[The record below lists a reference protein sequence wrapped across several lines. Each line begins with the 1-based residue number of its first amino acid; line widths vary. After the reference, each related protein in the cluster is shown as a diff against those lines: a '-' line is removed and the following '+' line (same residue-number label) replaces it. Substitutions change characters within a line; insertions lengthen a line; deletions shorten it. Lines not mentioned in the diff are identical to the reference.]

1 MSSERTKLYDIA
13 EELKQVYGINKN
25 ISSSLSKE
33 QKEELLLLLE
43 NNETILNL
51 TRSFVT
57 KNNELAKNNRQYG
70 KQRETAKRNLV
81 DEQERNNDLNNQV
94 SQLKYELRELRNQLV
109 NVLDSFQEMLT
120 KDMLQR
126 SEIILFVEN
135 LRNSVKPKKQ
145 KKNSRT

>member
-1 MSSERTKLYDIA
+1 MSSEKAKVSDVSD
-13 EELKQVYGINKN
+13 ELKQIYGINKN
-25 ISSSLSKE
+25 ISNSLSKK
-33 QKEELLLLLE
+33 QKQELLLLLE
-43 NNETILNL
+43 SNETVLNV

-57 KNNELAKNNRQYG
+57 KNNELAKNNRQFG
-70 KQRETAKRNLV
+70 RQREAAKRNLV

-94 SQLKYELRELRNQLV
+94 SQLKYELKELRQQLV

-135 LRNSVKPKKQ
+135 LRDSFKSKKQ
-145 KKNSRT
+145 K

>member
-1 MSSERTKLYDIA
+1 MSPKITSW
-13 EELKQVYGINKN
+13 LKH
-25 ISSSLSKE
+25 
-33 QKEELLLLLE
+33 
-43 NNETILNL
+43 
-51 TRSFVT
+51 
-57 KNNELAKNNRQYG
+57 NRQYG

-145 KKNSRT
+145 KKNSRHMKINQLKQEVYQLTSTKNTEQLKSKRAELTENKDLRRKDSWDCHL